1 MLYKMASDKL
11 DSEVV
16 SADDIHHILQGFRN
30 KKSVDFYLKIK
41 KLFLNQKEQIFG
53 APQEGNEK
61 KWANNL
67 VNVFYSFASNK
78 PKNFGVYQ
86 DIAKEE
92 IDELLALYEHDLN
105 EASKYLDGEGITRLA
120 QVMYLLKSKSYEN
133 IWWRIENRVHDL
145 AEIEGALDTYNITN
159 ILRSFSRS

>member
-1 MLYKMASDKL
+1 
-11 DSEVV
+11 
-16 SADDIHHILQGFRN
+16 
-30 KKSVDFYLKIK
+30 
-41 KLFLNQKEQIFG
+41 
-53 APQEGNEK
+53 
-61 KWANNL
+61 
-67 VNVFYSFASNK
+67 
-78 PKNFGVYQ
+78 
-86 DIAKEE
+86 
-92 IDELLALYEHDLN
+92 LN